1 MMMNSKNHKAFVDQ
15 HVPRESKTGDD
26 GWTEH
31 RHDFLMKHM
40 FWFVDPFDCRYIY
53 HEPYLTYLAK

>member
-31 RHDFLMKHM
+31 RHVFFNETHVL
-40 FWFVDPFDCRYIY
+40 VRRPI
-53 HEPYLTYLAK
+53 